1 MARSRYWN
9 SIWVLDELLFVVL
22 VYVRLSVQLLDV
34 VVVDEWLSVHLAD
47 VDYIVRIGTCLVHLF
62 HHRSLHKHHV
72 AIPNTDRRKW

>member
-22 VYVRLSVQLLDV
+22 VYVRLSVQLPDV

-47 VDYIVRIGTCLVHLF
+47 VDYIVRKGTCLVHLF
-62 HHRSLHKHHV
+62 HHRSLHKHHA
-72 AIPNTDRRKW
+72 AIPNTDHRKW